1 MNDTRR
7 CSLSLL
13 TLLLL
18 TKQLEPQVLAVVV
31 QQQCKSKT
39 SSSIF
44 GLVSVAVWIEG
55 GGLFVGSS

>member
-1 MNDTRR
+1 
-7 CSLSLL
+7 LL
-13 TLLLL
+13 TVLML

-55 GGLFVGSS
+55 RGLFVGST

>member
-44 GLVSVAVWIEG
+44 GLVSVAVWFG
-55 GGLFVGSS
+55 GGGEV